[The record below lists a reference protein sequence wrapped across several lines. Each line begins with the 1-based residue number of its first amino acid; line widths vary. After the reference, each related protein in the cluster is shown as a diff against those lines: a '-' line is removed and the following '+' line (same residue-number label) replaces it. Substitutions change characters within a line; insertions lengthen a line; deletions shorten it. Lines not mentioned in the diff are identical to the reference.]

1 MSVFRENESRVLME
15 WLLFVLLSERVGL
28 FGFFAMLRNKD
39 KWNPMN
45 RFHINGMCEIGYFMQ
60 MTECKVKER
69 IAGLMIDMT
78 ITQDLSPL

>member
-1 MSVFRENESRVLME
+1 
-15 WLLFVLLSERVGL
+15 
-28 FGFFAMLRNKD
+28 MLRNKD